1 MTGLLRTSLLLTFAL
16 FWGGLTFYT
25 GIVVRISHDVVSD
38 LMEGGLITQ
47 RVTVWLQYLGAA
59 CVLLMLANAA
69 VVFRCRR
76 GWGTALGLCAVL
88 TGVSVIGLTIVHGH
102 LDAVID
108 VAAQTVTDQDA
119 FDIGHRRYNQL
130 TTVEWLSTL
139 CYLIITVFAWQRLDT
154 SASGDASAK
163 QTKNPSAA

>member
-1 MTGLLRTSLLLTFAL
+1 MIGLLRICLLLMFAL

-59 CVLLMLANAA
+59 TTLLMLTNAC
-69 VVFRCRR
+69 VVYKQQPGYGRVLL
-76 GWGTALGLCAVL
+76 GTVLLLGLAIV
-88 TGVSVIGLTIVHGH
+88 GLMLVHAD

-108 VAAQTVTDQDA
+108 VAEQTVTDQEA

-130 TTVEWLSTL
+130 TTIEWLSSVS
-139 CYLIITVFAWQRLDT
+139 YLIITVLAWQR
-154 SASGDASAK
+154 ADASTGGA
-163 QTKNPSAA
+163 QPSISRTGATP

>member
-1 MTGLLRTSLLLTFAL
+1 MTGLLRTGLLLTFAL

-47 RVTVWLQYLGAA
+47 RVTIWLQILGAA
-59 CVLLMLANAA
+59 CVLLMMANAA
-69 VVFRCRR
+69 VVFRSRR
-76 GWGTALGLCAVL
+76 RWGTPLWICALL
-88 TGVSVIGLTIVHGH
+88 TGSAIVGLTIVHGH

-108 VAAQTVTDQDA
+108 VAEQTVTDQDA

-130 TTVEWLSTL
+130 TTVEWLASL
-139 CYLIITVFAWQRLDT
+139 SYLIITVFAWQRIDST
-154 SASGDASAK
+154 
-163 QTKNPSAA
+163 TEPSAAAHQ